1 MDSFLEDQYEGYWEQ
16 DDLQAFSD
24 QQAWE
29 DEMADRHA
37 DEMED
42 SDDYDYAD

>member
-1 MDSFLEDQYEGYWEQ
+1 MDEDSFLEDQYEGYYEQ

-29 DEMADRHA
+29 DEMADRYA
-37 DEMED
+37 DDEMN
-42 SDDYDYAD
+42 DYDELD